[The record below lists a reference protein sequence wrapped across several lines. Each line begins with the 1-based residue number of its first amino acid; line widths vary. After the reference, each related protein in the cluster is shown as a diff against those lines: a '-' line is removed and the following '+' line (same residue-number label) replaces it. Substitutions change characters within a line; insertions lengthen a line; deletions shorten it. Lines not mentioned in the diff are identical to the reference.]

1 MHAVD
6 FCYWLQ
12 GAFELASIPLTVE
25 QIACVQKHL
34 ALVEATSQLGQPQ
47 HAVDFCGWLRGALD
61 FIEPCDGQDVKKVR
75 TRLNDCFEH
84 AIDGMYPNQDKL
96 NAIHSGKVVPEV
108 SPSVTPN
115 GNPIMRC

>member
-1 MHAVD
+1 LRAVE

-12 GAFELASIPLTVE
+12 GAFELAQLPLTAE

-34 ALVEATSQLGQPQ
+34 ALVEATPQTGQPKQ
-47 HAVDFCGWLRGALD
+47 ATDFCSWLRGGLD
-61 FIEPCDGQDVKKVR
+61 FISPGDARQVATIR
-75 TRLNDCFEH
+75 TKLNDCFEH

-96 NAIHSGKVVPEV
+96 NAIHSGKVPDLR
-108 SPSVTPN
+108 PTMTPK